1 MVLLVVSFGV
11 AALLVT
17 GGFVQDLYR
26 QLGETIV
33 RSQSGHLQVAQEA
46 LFNSGSRS
54 PEKHRIPDVAALK
67 RELQQL
73 PGVEAVSA
81 RLTFT
86 GLLGNGARD
95 APVLGEGI
103 EAEVEQRFMRS
114 ITLLAGTPLT
124 PADTNGAWLGEG
136 LARTLDARPGARLT
150 LVASTVG
157 GAMNTID
164 LEVRGVFR
172 SFSRDY
178 DARALKIG
186 LIAAQE
192 LLATEDANTVVLLL
206 GEDAELARAVAA
218 AGPSVTRR
226 NLCTRTWEQLNDF
239 YRNTVLLYDRQFAV
253 LAAIILLMV
262 ALGVNNAVS
271 MAVLERQGEFGTMR
285 ALGNTDRH
293 VFLLVA
299 SEVAMMGVAGTVLG
313 LAVGT
318 LVSMLISTIGID
330 MPPPPNSNVG
340 YVAGIRLV
348 PGLFL
353 QAAVVGVGATFLAG
367 LRPAHRVARTP
378 IVTALAQCR

>member
-33 RSQSGHLQVAQEA
+33 RSQSGHFQVAQEA
-46 LFNSGSRS
+46 LFSSGSRS
-54 PEKHRIPDVAALK
+54 PEKHRIRDVAAVK
-67 RELQQL
+67 AELQQL

-103 EAEVEQRFMRS
+103 ESEVEQRFMRS
-114 ITLLAGTPLT
+114 ITLLDGGPLAS
-124 PADTNGAWLGEG
+124 ADVSGAWLGEG
-136 LARTLDARPGARLT
+136 LARTLDARPGTRLT
-150 LVASTVG
+150 LVASTVD

-186 LIAAQE
+186 LVAAQE

-206 GEDAELARAVAA
+206 GEYAELARAVAA
-218 AGPSVTRR
+218 AGPTVTKR
-226 NLCTRTWEQLNDF
+226 NLSTRTWEQLNDF

-262 ALGVNNAVS
+262 ALGVNNAVT
-271 MAVLERQGEFGTMR
+271 MAVLERQAEFGTMR
-285 ALGNTDRH
+285 ALGNADRH
-293 VFLLVA
+293 VFLLVV
-299 SEVAMMGVAGTVLG
+299 SEVAMMGVAGTLLG
-313 LAVGT
+313 LAIGT
-318 LVSMLISTIGID
+318 LVSMLISAIGID

-353 QAAVVGVGATFLAG
+353 QAAAVGVLATFLAG
-367 LRPAHRVARTP
+367 LRPAHKVARTP
-378 IVTALAQCR
+378 IVSALAQCR